1 MKRVLV
7 ITYYWPPNGGAAV
20 QRWLKMVKYLPGHGW
35 SPVVYTPENPEII
48 LPDPALERE
57 VPPDAT
63 VVRRPINEPYTWYKR
78 LTGRK
83 ASDRVHLGFIKEKGR
98 GGWREELAVWVRG
111 NAFIPDARVWWV
123 RPSVRFLTEYL
134 REHPVDA
141 VVTTGPPHSMHLI
154 GLALK
159 KRTGVRWI
167 ADWRDPWTNIDFY
180 RQLKL
185 TRAADRKHHRLE
197 REVVKHA
204 DVNVAVGWTMA
215 DELNALG
222 SRRTEVVT
230 NGFDPTDV
238 PTVADA
244 KEGEPSPGDAYSLVH
259 VGNMTA
265 SRDIPQL
272 WTALAELCRADP
284 AFAERFVL
292 RFIGPVDQAVLA
304 SVERAGLAGR
314 MERTGSVDHAQAM
327 RAMQCARVLLLSV
340 NDTPNARGV
349 LTSKLFEYLAMG
361 RPILAVGPPDG
372 DVARVL
378 RPPHLLLP
386 RAAATMDPQQ
396 VRRLFDVPST
406 GAADAQWSRPVLA
419 GRMAAILG
427 GAE

>member
-1 MKRVLV
+1 MRRVLV

-20 QRWLKMVKYLPGHGW
+20 QRWLKMVKYLPDHGW
-35 SPVVYTPENPEII
+35 APVVYTPENPEVI
-48 LPDPALERE
+48 LPDPGLEGQVSTGVE
-57 VPPDAT
+57 
-63 VVRRPINEPYTWYKR
+63 VVRRPISEPYTWYKW

-83 ASDRVHLGFIKEKGR
+83 ADERVHLGFIKEEGR
-98 GGWREELAVWVRG
+98 GGGWREDLAVWVRG

-123 RPSVRFLTEYL
+123 RPSVRFLVKYL
-134 REHPVDA
+134 ADHPVDA

-185 TRAADRKHHRLE
+185 TGAADRKHHRLE
-197 REVVKHA
+197 REVVTHT

-215 DELNALG
+215 AELDALG

-230 NGFDPTDV
+230 NGFDPADV
-238 PTVADA
+238 P
-244 KEGEPSPGDAYSLVH
+244 SPPMPLDEAYSLVH

-272 WTALAELCRADP
+272 WSALAALCQEDP
-284 AFAERFVL
+284 AFAQRFTL
-292 RFIGPVDQAVLA
+292 RFIGPVDQAVLGSLA
-304 SVERAGLAGR
+304 KAGLADKV
-314 MERTGSVDHAQAM
+314 ERLGSVDHAQAM
-327 RAMQCARVLLLSV
+327 RHMQRARVLLLSV
-340 NDTPNARGV
+340 NDTPNAKGV

-361 RPILAVGPPDG
+361 RPILAVGPADG

-378 RPPHLLLP
+378 GAPHLLVP
-386 RAAATMDPQQ
+386 REGISVDRAALRA
-396 VRRLFDVPST
+396 LFSAPASG
-406 GAADAQWSRPVLA
+406 GADSAWSRPALA

-427 GAE
+427 SAG